1 MVLLVLVMS
10 SCMMRTASV
19 MLAAMRIAFLVS
31 VHFAIRLVMVTAMVT
46 ATTVTVTCSEST
58 TLL

>member
-19 MLAAMRIAFLVS
+19 MLAAMRIAFFVS
-31 VHFAIRLVMVTAMVT
+31 VHLAIRLVMVTTMVT
-46 ATTVTVTCSEST
+46 ATTVTVTCSEPT